1 MEPKFK
7 KIKDRKGNINIYGV
21 YRPDGQ
27 VYGKDGILKKLCS
40 EEDADYKNTKHGR
53 KKRTDREVLNFVN
66 SLFYER
72 ATEIKQEKY
81 TRPGMR
87 FKEAGQMFIE
97 EKTIDG
103 ELDLYTLKAYMRT
116 FTFYVE
122 TVGNHPVNQ
131 FKNEYTA
138 KIRGGLKKK
147 ITYWKGIETRPVK
160 QSLSPMTVN
169 TYITRINAFY
179 KWAWKEKL
187 TPEQFNIKRVRTV
200 TRKKTAYS
208 PEHQERIE
216 ALLFKLLTES
226 MPHHRQGYLNMY
238 RIYMVISATGM
249 RLAEVWSLKLK
260 RIDIARGVLEV
271 RGVPE
276 IGYKIKEGAEKNVT
290 ISDYLAA
297 FLKHDLAGRDPTE
310 KWYIDTGYGGI
321 HYKRPDIISSGFRQ
335 LLIRHGLY
343 SPEIKPWHGFRASV
357 ATRLIEAKGIMH
369 AKTLLGH
376 HDISTTE
383 MYADI
388 EMLDM
393 REAVNQLRIRS
404 KFDVPRLP
412 EQIVE

>member
-7 KIKDRKGNINIYGV
+7 KIKDKKGEIQIYGV
-21 YRPDGQ
+21 YRPAGQ
-27 VYGKDGILKKLCS
+27 LYGKDGILKKLCS
-40 EEDADYKNTKHGR
+40 NDDAWHKNTRHGR
-53 KKRTDREVLNFVN
+53 KKRSEKEFLNHINALFYVREVEV
-66 SLFYER
+66 EQG
-72 ATEIKQEKY
+72 KDP
-81 TRPGMR
+81 RPGMR
-87 FKEAGQMFIE
+87 FSEAGQMFID
-97 EKTIDG
+97 EKRIDG

-116 FTFYVE
+116 FDFYVK

-131 FKNEYTA
+131 FKSEYEA
-138 KIRGGLKKK
+138 KIRGGLKTKV
-147 ITYWKGIETRPVK
+147 TYWKGIETRPVK
-160 QSLSPMTVN
+160 QSLSPMTIN

-208 PEHQERIE
+208 PEHQEQIE
-216 ALLFKLLTES
+216 ALLFKLVTES
-226 MPHHRQGYLNMY
+226 RPDHRQGYLNMY
-238 RIYMVISATGM
+238 RVYMVISETGM
-249 RLAEVWSLKLK
+249 RLAEVWSLKLN
-260 RIDIARGVLEV
+260 RIDMIRGVLEV

-276 IGYKIKEGAEKNVT
+276 IGYKIKEGAEKNITV
-290 ISDYLAA
+290 SDYLAA
-297 FLKHDLAGRDPTE
+297 FLKHDLTGRDPE
-310 KWYIDTGYGGI
+310 EIWYIDSGYGGL
-321 HYKRPDIISSGFRQ
+321 HYKTPDIISSGFRQ
-335 LLIRHGLY
+335 LLKQHGLY

-412 EQIVE
+412 EKIEE